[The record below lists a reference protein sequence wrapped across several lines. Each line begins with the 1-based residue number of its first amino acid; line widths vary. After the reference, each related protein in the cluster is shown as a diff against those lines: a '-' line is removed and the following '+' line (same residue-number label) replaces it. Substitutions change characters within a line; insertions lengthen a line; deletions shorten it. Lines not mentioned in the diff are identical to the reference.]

1 MVHRPVQTP
10 TEKKRRVMELANME
24 MARPNEAMRAP
35 MIVTILHPNLL
46 TSVLAIGP
54 GMIVLKLSTS
64 C

>member
-1 MVHRPVQTP
+1 
-10 TEKKRRVMELANME
+10 MELANME